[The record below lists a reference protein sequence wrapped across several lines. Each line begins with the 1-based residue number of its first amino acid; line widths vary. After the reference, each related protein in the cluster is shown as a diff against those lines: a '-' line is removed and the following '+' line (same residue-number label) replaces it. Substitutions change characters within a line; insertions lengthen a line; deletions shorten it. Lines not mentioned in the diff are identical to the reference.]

1 MADNYLEKR
10 SEELSRGK
18 TVIRRANP
26 SLDSLLKS
34 LDTREASDPSYVVK
48 QAQLD
53 ALVRSASL
61 LGADATF
68 RTDEASATVSLEC
81 PDPLTAGECLL
92 ALRLKAAELK
102 LGSRI
107 DSLCD
112 KDGKFSA
119 VLSLFR

>member
-18 TVIRRANP
+18 TVIRRSNP

-34 LDTREASDPSYVVK
+34 LGTKVSDPSYVVK

-68 RTDEASATVSLEC
+68 RTDEASATISLEC

>member
-18 TVIRRANP
+18 TVIRRSNP

-34 LDTREASDPSYVVK
+34 LETKVSDHSYVVK

-61 LGADATF
+61 LGADVTF
-68 RTDEASATVSLEC
+68 RTDEASATISLEC

>member
-18 TVIRRANP
+18 TVIRRSNP

-34 LDTREASDPSYVVK
+34 LGTKVSDPSYVVK

-68 RTDEASATVSLEC
+68 RTDEASATISLEC
-81 PDPLTAGECLL
+81 GDPLTAGECLL

>member
-18 TVIRRANP
+18 TVIRRSNP

-34 LDTREASDPSYVVK
+34 LGTKVSDPSYVVK

-68 RTDEASATVSLEC
+68 RTDEASATISLEC
-81 PDPLTAGECLL
+81 PDPLTAG
-92 ALRLKAAELK
+92 
-102 LGSRI
+102 
-107 DSLCD
+107 
-112 KDGKFSA
+112 
-119 VLSLFR
+119 

>member
-18 TVIRRANP
+18 TVIRKSNP

-34 LDTREASDPSYVVK
+34 LGTKVSDPSYVVK

-68 RTDEASATVSLEC
+68 RTDEASATISLEC

>member
-18 TVIRRANP
+18 TVIRKSNP

-34 LDTREASDPSYVVK
+34 LGTKVSDPSYVVK

-68 RTDEASATVSLEC
+68 RTDEASATLSLEC

>member
-18 TVIRRANP
+18 TVIRRSNP

-34 LDTREASDPSYVVK
+34 LRTKVSDPSYVVK

-68 RTDEASATVSLEC
+68 RTDEASATISLEC

-112 KDGKFSA
+112 KGGKFSA

>member
-18 TVIRRANP
+18 TVIRRSNP
-26 SLDSLLKS
+26 SLDSLLKN
-34 LDTREASDPSYVVK
+34 LGTKVSDPSYVVK

-68 RTDEASATVSLEC
+68 RTDEASATISLEC

-112 KDGKFSA
+112 KDGKFTA

>member
-18 TVIRRANP
+18 TVIRRSNP

-34 LDTREASDPSYVVK
+34 LGTKVSDPSYVVK

-68 RTDEASATVSLEC
+68 TADEASASIRLEC

-112 KDGKFSA
+112 KDGKFTA

>member
-18 TVIRRANP
+18 TVIRRSNP

-34 LDTREASDPSYVVK
+34 LGTKVSDPSYVVK

-68 RTDEASATVSLEC
+68 TADEASASIRLEC
-81 PDPLTAGECLL
+81 GDPLTAGECLL

-112 KDGKFSA
+112 KDGKFTA

>member
-18 TVIRRANP
+18 TVIRRSNP

-34 LDTREASDPSYVVK
+34 LGTKVSDPSYVVK

-68 RTDEASATVSLEC
+68 RTDEASATISLEC

-107 DSLCD
+107 DSLCE

-119 VLSLFR
+119 VLSLYR

>member
-18 TVIRRANP
+18 TVTRRSNP

-34 LDTREASDPSYVVK
+34 LGTKVSDPSYVVK

-68 RTDEASATVSLEC
+68 RTDEASATISLEC

-112 KDGKFSA
+112 KDGKFTA

>member
-1 MADNYLEKR
+1 MADNYLEQR

-18 TVIRRANP
+18 TVIRRSNP

-34 LDTREASDPSYVVK
+34 LGTKVSDPSYVVK

-68 RTDEASATVSLEC
+68 RTDEASATISLEC

>member
-1 MADNYLEKR
+1 MADNYLDKR

-53 ALVRSASL
+53 ALVRSAAL
-61 LGADATF
+61 LGTDADF
-68 RTDEASATVSLEC
+68 SSDEASATVSLEC
-81 PDPLTAGECLL
+81 GDLFTAGQCLL
-92 ALRLKAAELK
+92 ALRLKAAELR
-102 LGSRI
+102 LGSRLE
-107 DSLCD
+107 SLCE
-112 KDGKFSA
+112 KDGKAVA
-119 VLSLFR
+119 VLALFR

>member
-18 TVIRRANP
+18 TVIRKSNP

-34 LDTREASDPSYVVK
+34 LGTKVPDHSYVVK

-68 RTDEASATVSLEC
+68 RTDEASASIRLEC
-81 PDPLTAGECLL
+81 GDPLTAGECLL

-112 KDGKFSA
+112 KDGKFTA

>member
-18 TVIRRANP
+18 TVIRKSNP

-34 LDTREASDPSYVVK
+34 LGTKVSDPSYVVK

-68 RTDEASATVSLEC
+68 RTDEASATISLEC

-112 KDGKFSA
+112 KEGKFSA

>member
-1 MADNYLEKR
+1 MADNNLEKR

-18 TVIRRANP
+18 TVIRRSNP

-34 LDTREASDPSYVVK
+34 LGTKVSDPSYVVK

-68 RTDEASATVSLEC
+68 RTDEASATISLEC

>member
-18 TVIRRANP
+18 TVIRKSNP

-34 LDTREASDPSYVVK
+34 LGTNVSDPSYVVK

-68 RTDEASATVSLEC
+68 RTDEASATISLEC

>member
-18 TVIRRANP
+18 TVIRRSNP

-34 LDTREASDPSYVVK
+34 LGTNVYDPSYVVK

-68 RTDEASATVSLEC
+68 RTDEASATISLEC

>member
-18 TVIRRANP
+18 TVIRRSNP

-34 LDTREASDPSYVVK
+34 LGTKVSDPSYVVK

-68 RTDEASATVSLEC
+68 TADEASASIRLEC
-81 PDPLTAGECLL
+81 GDPLTAGECLL

>member
-18 TVIRRANP
+18 TVIRRSNP

-34 LDTREASDPSYVVK
+34 LGTKVSDPSYVVK

-68 RTDEASATVSLEC
+68 RTDEASATISLEC
-81 PDPLTAGECLL
+81 PDPPTAGECLL

>member
-18 TVIRRANP
+18 TVIRRSNP
-26 SLDSLLKS
+26 SLDSLPKS
-34 LDTREASDPSYVVK
+34 LGTKVSDPSYVVK

-68 RTDEASATVSLEC
+68 TADEASASIRLEC
-81 PDPLTAGECLL
+81 GDPLTAGECLL

-112 KDGKFSA
+112 KDGKFTA

>member
-18 TVIRRANP
+18 KVIRRSNP

-34 LDTREASDPSYVVK
+34 LGTKVSDPSYVVK

-68 RTDEASATVSLEC
+68 RTDEASATISLEC

>member
-18 TVIRRANP
+18 TVIRKSNP

-34 LDTREASDPSYVVK
+34 LGTNISDPSYVVK

-68 RTDEASATVSLEC
+68 RTDEASATISLEC

>member
-1 MADNYLEKR
+1 MADNDLEKR

-18 TVIRRANP
+18 TGIRRSNP

-34 LDTREASDPSYVVK
+34 LGTKVSDPSYVVK

-68 RTDEASATVSLEC
+68 RTDEASATISLEC

>member
-18 TVIRRANP
+18 TVIRKSNP

-34 LDTREASDPSYVVK
+34 LGTNVSDPSYVVK

-53 ALVRSASL
+53 AMVRSASL

-68 RTDEASATVSLEC
+68 RTDEASATISLEC

>member
-18 TVIRRANP
+18 TVIRRSNP

-34 LDTREASDPSYVVK
+34 LGTKVSDPSYVVK

-68 RTDEASATVSLEC
+68 KTDEASATISLEC

-112 KDGKFSA
+112 KDGKFTA

>member
-18 TVIRRANP
+18 TVIRRSNP

-34 LDTREASDPSYVVK
+34 LGTKVSDPSYVVK

-68 RTDEASATVSLEC
+68 RTDEASATISMEC

-112 KDGKFSA
+112 KDGKFTA

>member
-1 MADNYLEKR
+1 MADTSLEKR
-10 SEELSRGK
+10 REELSRGK
-18 TVIRRANP
+18 TVIRKSNP

-34 LDTREASDPSYVVK
+34 LGTNVYDPSYVVK

-68 RTDEASATVSLEC
+68 TADEASASIRLEC
-81 PDPLTAGECLL
+81 GDPLTAGECLL

>member
-18 TVIRRANP
+18 TVIRKSNP

-34 LDTREASDPSYVVK
+34 LGTKVSDPSYVVK

-68 RTDEASATVSLEC
+68 RTDEASATISLEC

-112 KDGKFSA
+112 KDGKFTA

>member
-18 TVIRRANP
+18 TVIRRSNP

-34 LDTREASDPSYVVK
+34 LGTKVSNPSYVVK

-68 RTDEASATVSLEC
+68 RTDEASATISLEC

-112 KDGKFSA
+112 KDGKFTA

>member
-18 TVIRRANP
+18 TVIRKSNP

-34 LDTREASDPSYVVK
+34 LGTKVSDPSYVVK

-68 RTDEASATVSLEC
+68 RTDEASASIRLEC
-81 PDPLTAGECLL
+81 GDPLTAGECLL

>member
-18 TVIRRANP
+18 TVIRRSNP

-34 LDTREASDPSYVVK
+34 LGTKVSNPSYVVK

-68 RTDEASATVSLEC
+68 RTDEASATISLEC

>member
-18 TVIRRANP
+18 TVIRRSNP

-34 LDTREASDPSYVVK
+34 LGTKASDPSYVVK

-68 RTDEASATVSLEC
+68 RTDEASATISLEC

>member
-18 TVIRRANP
+18 TVIRKSNP

-34 LDTREASDPSYVVK
+34 LGTKASDPSYVVK

-68 RTDEASATVSLEC
+68 RTDEASATISLEC

>member
-18 TVIRRANP
+18 TVIRKSNP

-34 LDTREASDPSYVVK
+34 LGTKVSDPSYVVK

-68 RTDEASATVSLEC
+68 TADEASASIRLEC
-81 PDPLTAGECLL
+81 GDPLTAGECLL

-112 KDGKFSA
+112 KDGKYAA

>member
-18 TVIRRANP
+18 TVIRRSNP

-34 LDTREASDPSYVVK
+34 LGTKVSDPSYVVK

-61 LGADATF
+61 LVADATF
-68 RTDEASATVSLEC
+68 RTDEASATISLEC

-112 KDGKFSA
+112 KDGKFTA

>member
-18 TVIRRANP
+18 TVIRKSNP

-34 LDTREASDPSYVVK
+34 LGTNVYDPSYVVK

-68 RTDEASATVSLEC
+68 RTDEASATISLEC